1 MNMLVATANK
11 LMSNKKYDTQ
21 FKVDNVKKELLL
33 NKYKSLI
40 CESCVTNV
48 KVNVKESHCQAIA

>member
-40 CESCVTNV
+40 CESCVINV
-48 KVNVKESHCQAIA
+48 KVNVKESHCQATV